1 MQRPRNE
8 HDLQKEQQLIVRAVG
23 LLKSDFERQSEYLS
37 LDDFNRIASKL
48 QLGPN
53 TRASVVRELRAIG
66 INLTKEIELKSETA
80 AETDLGDIH
89 SKDSTTYRFHSL
101 LSHEEEIA
109 LARRYQTSLVLKED
123 SASNELREND
133 PLISAGME
141 ARGRLILSNIRLVH
155 DRVDRFE
162 SITSLAREDLVQ
174 EGILGL
180 FRAVEKFEPE
190 RGFRFGTYATWWID
204 QKITRLIA
212 DKGQLIRI
220 PVHIQ
225 RKLTE
230 LKRRQRELEVR
241 FGRKPTTTELA
252 RELGDTVPE
261 VEFLQAVR
269 SEILSSNDEAVI
281 DGLSQRAS
289 TGRSHRFDRPE
300 EHLELQELKELI
312 GATIGSLDKRRQK
325 ILKWRFGLDG
335 KAPRTLEQIGERLGV
350 TRERIRQLEKSAL
363 KKLAQTQMGLSLRV
377 YLPEL
382 SLDSAAE
389 EVPPGD
395 KKRQKSRVAKQQST
409 EEET

>member
-1 MQRPRNE
+1 MKNPLIERDE
-8 HDLQKEQQLIVRAVG
+8 QKDEQLIVRAVD
-23 LLKSDFERQSEYLS
+23 LLRSDFERQSKYLS

-48 QLGPN
+48 NLGPI
-53 TRASVVRELRAIG
+53 TRKSAVRQLKAIG
-66 INLTKEIELKSETA
+66 IRLTDESELKSKTTA
-80 AETDLGDIH
+80 ESELGDIH
-89 SKDSTTYRFHSL
+89 SRDSTTYRFHSL
-101 LSHEEEIA
+101 LSHEEEIT
-109 LARRYQTSLVLKED
+109 LARRYQTSLILKED
-123 SASNELREND
+123 SPSKELREND
-133 PLISAGME
+133 QLISAGME

-204 QKITRLIA
+204 QKIARLIA

-225 RKLTE
+225 RKLAE

-241 FGRKPTTTELA
+241 FGRIPTTTELA

-261 VEFLQAVR
+261 VEFLRAVR
-269 SEILSSNDEAVI
+269 SDIMSAHDEAAI
-281 DGLSQRAS
+281 DNLSQRS
-289 TGRSHRFDRPE
+289 SNGRSHRFDKPD
-300 EHLELQELKELI
+300 EHLELQELKELV
-312 GATIGSLDKRRQK
+312 GATIGSLDNRRQK

-363 KKLAQTQMGLSLRV
+363 KKLALTQAGLSLRV
-377 YLPEL
+377 YLPEQ
-382 SLDSAAE
+382 SEDSTSVE
-389 EVPPGD
+389 IPPG
-395 KKRQKSRVAKQQST
+395 KRKRRKSQDVEQQSI
-409 EEET
+409 EEEK

>member
-1 MQRPRNE
+1 MKRPPIE
-8 HDLQKEQQLIVRAVG
+8 QDLQNEEHLIVRTVG
-23 LLKSDFERQSEYLS
+23 LLKSDFERQSEFLS
-37 LDDFNRIASKL
+37 IDDFNRIASQLK
-48 QLGPN
+48 LGPSI
-53 TRASVVRELRAIG
+53 RKSVVRELKAIG
-66 INLTKEIELKSETA
+66 IILTEEIEPESETV
-80 AETDLGDIH
+80 AEVELGNIR

-109 LARRYQTSLVLKED
+109 LARRYQTSLLLIEESLSKER
-123 SASNELREND
+123 SENEQ
-133 PLISAGME
+133 LISAGMK
-141 ARGRLILSNIRLVH
+141 ARSRLILSNIRLVH
-155 DRVDRFE
+155 DRVDRLE

-220 PVHIQ
+220 PVHVQ
-225 RKLTE
+225 RKLAE
-230 LKRRQRELEVR
+230 LKRRQRELEAR
-241 FGRKPTTTELA
+241 LGRRPTTAELA

-261 VEFLQAVR
+261 IEFLQAVR
-269 SEILSSNDEAVI
+269 SDILSSNDETVI
-281 DGLSQRAS
+281 DNLSQRSS

-312 GATIGSLDKRRQK
+312 GATIGSLDKRRQM

-335 KAPRTLEQIGERLGV
+335 KAPRTLEQIGERFGV
-350 TRERIRQLEKSAL
+350 TRERIRQLEKNAL
-363 KKLAQTQMGLSLRV
+363 KKLARTQVGLRLRV

-382 SLDSAAE
+382 SEDLSAEDVPPATKKRRSSLAAE
-389 EVPPGD
+389 QE
-395 KKRQKSRVAKQQST
+395 SS

>member
-1 MQRPRNE
+1 MKRPPIE
-8 HDLQKEQQLIVRAVG
+8 QDLQKEEQLVVRTVD
-23 LLKSDFERQSEYLS
+23 LLKSDFERQSEFLS
-37 LDDFNRIASKL
+37 LDDFSRIASKL
-48 QLGPN
+48 NLGPN
-53 TRASVVRELRAIG
+53 NRKSVVRELNAIG
-66 INLTKEIELKSETA
+66 INLTDEIKSESEIA
-80 AETDLGDIH
+80 AEVELGVIQ
-89 SKDSTTYRFHSL
+89 SKDSTTYRFHAL
-101 LSHEEEIA
+101 LSHEEEIV
-109 LARRYQTSLVLKED
+109 LARRYQTFRLLKED
-123 SASNELREND
+123 SVSKELREND
-133 PLISAGME
+133 QLFSAGME
-141 ARGRLILSNIRLVH
+141 ARGRLILSNIRLVY
-155 DRVDRFE
+155 DRVVRFE

-180 FRAVEKFEPE
+180 FRAVEKYEPE

-241 FGRKPTTTELA
+241 TGRKPTTAELA
-252 RELGDTVPE
+252 RELGDTVSE

-269 SEILSSNDEAVI
+269 SDILSSNDESVR

-312 GATIGSLDKRRQK
+312 GAAIGSLDKRRQK

-335 KAPRTLEQIGERLGV
+335 KAPRTLEQISQKFGV

-363 KKLAQTQMGLSLRV
+363 KKLVHTPGGLRLRV
-377 YLPEL
+377 YLPEGNKDL
-382 SLDSAAE
+382 TAE
-389 EVPPGD
+389 EVPPET
-395 KKRQKSRVAKQQST
+395 KRRRKSLAVEQQSS